1 MKKTRIFLLLLA
13 LMLALMPTALA
24 ADFVPEAKA
33 SIVMEVESGVI
44 LQQYNA
50 DEQVYPASLTKIM
63 TALVAIDHV
72 SLDDMATVH
81 GAVLEDLH
89 PDSTTANLVDGEVLS
104 IRDLLYCMFLVSAN
118 DASCVVAEYVGGT
131 VENFVQM
138 MNDKAAELGC
148 TGTNFANPHGLHEEN
163 HYTTARDLLRMADA
177 FWQNETLMEICSTI
191 HYEIPATDHNNP
203 HNLYTIIHTN
213 STATYP
219 YYYYEGCRGIKTGST
234 SAAGKCLIVCCER
247 EGLEVLAVVVGAPT
261 TLVRPD
267 GMEWPGHYAAMHDLL
282 DYTYDNF
289 DMATIREVYADEI
302 AARQAALQEPEPEP
316 EPDPEPDQPA
326 EEPDDTPEEGTQP
339 PSGEAAQTPEESEPA
354 PEPETPA
361 EPAEEPAQ
369 SEESEASEGIAW
381 YGWLLIGV
389 AGLLVVYTAG
399 YLIHNLTRPMRRKRR
414 PKWEDEE
421 E

>member
-1 MKKTRIFLLLLA
+1 MAECLLA
-13 LMLALMPTALA
+13 ERD
-24 ADFVPEAKA
+24 AD
-33 SIVMEVESGVI
+33 G
-44 LQQYNA
+44 
-50 DEQVYPASLTKIM
+50 
-63 TALVAIDHV
+63 
-72 SLDDMATVH
+72 
-81 GAVLEDLH
+81 
-89 PDSTTANLVDGEVLS
+89 
-104 IRDLLYCMFLVSAN
+104 DLL
-118 DASCVVAEYVGGT
+118 T
-131 VENFVQM
+131 
-138 MNDKAAELGC
+138 
-148 TGTNFANPHGLHEEN
+148 
-163 HYTTARDLLRMADA
+163 
-177 FWQNETLMEICSTI
+177 TI

-247 EGLEVLAVVVGAPT
+247 EGPGGAGGGRRCAHDARPSGWHGVAGAT
-261 TLVRPD
+261 TLRCTTCWTIP
-267 GMEWPGHYAAMHDLL
+267 MTTSTWPP
-282 DYTYDNF
+282 
-289 DMATIREVYADEI
+289 IREVYADEI

-316 EPDPEPDQPA
+316 EPDPEPEPEPDPEPDQPA
-326 EEPDDTPEEGTQP
+326 EEPDDTPEEGTQT